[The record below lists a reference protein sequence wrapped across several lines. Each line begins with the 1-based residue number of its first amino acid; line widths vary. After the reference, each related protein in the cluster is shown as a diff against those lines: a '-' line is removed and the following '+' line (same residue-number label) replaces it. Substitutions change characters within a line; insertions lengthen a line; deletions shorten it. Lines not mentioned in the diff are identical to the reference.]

1 MLMCAL
7 LIAVPVTTE
16 SASAAVATN
25 RTAKAKISGWVTV
38 QNGEKKYYK
47 KGQYLKGCKKIEKNY
62 YYFGPKGVM
71 KTQDIT
77 SHGVTYF
84 IERNGHVLGCR
95 KGSRYMAPDG
105 RKLNK
110 KQTAELRAY
119 QNARKVVARIT
130 TSDMTDAEKLQRC
143 FVWMQSNGFA
153 TQGRLSAGGKFWYAF
168 NANQLFMRRRGNCIS
183 YACAMAYMAKV
194 IGYKEVYICS
204 RGTKQQSFHT
214 WTEING
220 VVYDSYFAN
229 RRDADK
235 YYGIKYDDFEY
246 GVVFRQKLP
255 EKYSWLSK

>member
-1 MLMCAL
+1 
-7 LIAVPVTTE
+7 
-16 SASAAVATN
+16 
-25 RTAKAKISGWVTV
+25 
-38 QNGEKKYYK
+38 
-47 KGQYLKGCKKIEKNY
+47 
-62 YYFGPKGVM
+62 
-71 KTQDIT
+71 
-77 SHGVTYF
+77 
-84 IERNGHVLGCR
+84 
-95 KGSRYMAPDG
+95 MAPDG

-130 TSDMTDAEKLQRC
+130 TSDMTDAEKLHRC

-153 TQGRLSAGGKFWYAF
+153 TQGKLSSGGKFWYAF
-168 NANQLFMRRRGNCIS
+168 NANQLFMRRRGNCIP

-235 YYGIKYDDFEY
+235 YYGIKYNDFEY

>member
-1 MLMCAL
+1 MCAL

-38 QNGEKKYYK
+38 QNGQKKYYK
-47 KGQYLKGCKKIEKNY
+47 KGQYLKGCKKIENNY

-84 IERNGHVLGCR
+84 IERNGHVLGRR

-119 QNARKVVARIT
+119 QNARKT
-130 TSDMTDAEKLQRC
+130 TEMFCMDAVEWICHSGKAQFRWKILVCVQCKSTFYAKKRKLYSVC
-143 FVWMQSNGFA
+143 MCDGLYGKGN
-153 TQGRLSAGGKFWYAF
+153 RL
-168 NANQLFMRRRGNCIS
+168 
-183 YACAMAYMAKV
+183 
-194 IGYKEVYICS
+194 
-204 RGTKQQSFHT
+204 
-214 WTEING
+214 
-220 VVYDSYFAN
+220 
-229 RRDADK
+229 
-235 YYGIKYDDFEY
+235 
-246 GVVFRQKLP
+246 
-255 EKYSWLSK
+255 

>member
-38 QNGEKKYYK
+38 QNGQKKYYK

-84 IERNGHVLGCR
+84 IERNGHVLGRR

-110 KQTAELRAY
+110 KAG
-119 QNARKVVARIT
+119 RKLT
-130 TSDMTDAEKLQRC
+130 P
-143 FVWMQSNGFA
+143 
-153 TQGRLSAGGKFWYAF
+153 
-168 NANQLFMRRRGNCIS
+168 ANRGMHSKCDFLESGIS
-183 YACAMAYMAKV
+183 Y
-194 IGYKEVYICS
+194 S
-204 RGTKQQSFHT
+204 RFRL
-214 WTEING
+214 EIN
-220 VVYDSYFAN
+220 N
-229 RRDADK
+229 
-235 YYGIKYDDFEY
+235 I
-246 GVVFRQKLP
+246 
-255 EKYSWLSK
+255 

>member
-84 IERNGHVLGCR
+84 IERNGHVLGCE
-95 KGSRYMAPDG
+95 KVPDIWLLTEESSIKN
-105 RKLNK
+105 R
-110 KQTAELRAY
+110 
-119 QNARKVVARIT
+119 
-130 TSDMTDAEKLQRC
+130 
-143 FVWMQSNGFA
+143 
-153 TQGRLSAGGKFWYAF
+153 
-168 NANQLFMRRRGNCIS
+168 
-183 YACAMAYMAKV
+183 
-194 IGYKEVYICS
+194 
-204 RGTKQQSFHT
+204 QQS
-214 WTEING
+214 
-220 VVYDSYFAN
+220 
-229 RRDADK
+229 
-235 YYGIKYDDFEY
+235 YGHIKMR
-246 GVVFRQKLP
+246 VKL
-255 EKYSWLSK
+255 